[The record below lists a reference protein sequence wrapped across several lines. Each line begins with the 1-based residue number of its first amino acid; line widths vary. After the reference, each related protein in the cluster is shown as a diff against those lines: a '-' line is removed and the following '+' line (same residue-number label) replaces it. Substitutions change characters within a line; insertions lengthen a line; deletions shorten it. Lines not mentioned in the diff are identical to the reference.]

1 MRKKVGGKSRT
12 KKTENGHFR
21 KFRVCKSTRMRCHVE
36 VVKSI
41 KIVMEEINK
50 TCKALKS
57 RAFYYNINKIIF
69 YIRYYIRCKERKN
82 NICDI
87 MSLIRKERF

>member
-1 MRKKVGGKSRT
+1 
-12 KKTENGHFR
+12 
-21 KFRVCKSTRMRCHVE
+21 

-57 RAFYYNINKIIF
+57 RAFYYNIYKIIF
-69 YIRYYIRCKERKN
+69 FIRYYIRCESVYKTYVNCLLKSIEDVNERKN
-82 NICDI
+82 QINFSVQQNII
-87 MSLIRKERF
+87 TQEEANELY